1 MKRTHGSAVCRS
13 WPWTWAVG
21 LSVGLLLGAWTAQA
35 QDQDGR
41 RAEVFTNEDL
51 IKLLDAGF
59 EDEIILL
66 KIDKTK
72 HVAFDSGV
80 DELVKLKEHGG
91 SVAIIQ
97 VVILRAYQEGTHLRT
112 KVQIQ
117 VQRMRSPEPEQYKD
131 ALRQLREMQPQK
143 RVAFI
148 LTGEL
153 ASTSDVVR
161 ARVCE
166 ALGLLGSPTVLPA
179 LMRKLNDRTPG
190 VRSQAAR
197 AISRLRQPDTYKAVT
212 ELLKDPIML
221 HRDGV
226 CFTLGYMREKRAVP
240 LLLDLLQENT
250 QTSENRGAAAYALG
264 LLSDRSARVY
274 RALIRAVTTDQFPE
288 VRANAS
294 WALCKL
300 GAGGDARELK
310 EILSALRKAFDRY
323 PVNRVDILEN
333 IRIFRDGRAIRVM
346 IDALRDSSMAVKRGA
361 WVGLKELTGENHKM
375 DYDEWQAW
383 WTIRGHIRFPITEP
397 RKEKKQLDIEI
408 GLGLGLEP
416 LPAAPRAATG
426 EQ

>member
-1 MKRTHGSAVCRS
+1 MKHTHCNAAFTS
-13 WPWTWAVG
+13 WTWAAG
-21 LSVGLLLGAWTAQA
+21 LSAWLLLGAWTAQA
-35 QDQDGR
+35 QSSSRTGS
-41 RAEVFTNEDL
+41 RAEVFSNEDL

-66 KIDKTK
+66 KIEKTK
-72 HVAFDSGV
+72 HVAFDSGT
-80 DELVKLKEHGG
+80 DEMIKLKEHGV
-91 SVAIIQ
+91 SAAIIR
-97 VVILRAYQEGTHLRT
+97 VVILRANEEETHLLT

-117 VQRMRSPEPEQYKD
+117 VQRMRSQDPAQYKD
-131 ALRQLREMQPQK
+131 ALRRLREFQPRDK
-143 RVAFI
+143 VAFI

-166 ALGLLGSPTVLPA
+166 ALGLLGSPKVLSA
-179 LMRKLNDRTPG
+179 LMHKLNDRTPG

-197 AISRLRQPDTYKAVT
+197 AISRLRQPDTYKTVVA
-212 ELLKDPIML
+212 LLKDPIML

-226 CFTLGYMREKRAVP
+226 CFALGYMREKRAVP

-264 LLSDRSARVY
+264 LLSDRSERVY
-274 RALIRAVTTDQFPE
+274 RALIRAVTMDQFPE

-300 GAGGDARELK
+300 GAGGDAKELK
-310 EILSALRKAFDRY
+310 EILSALRKAFDGY

-333 IRIFRDGRAIRVM
+333 IRVFRDGRAVRVM
-346 IDALRDSSMAVKRGA
+346 IDALRDSGMAVKRGA

-383 WTIRGHIRFPITEP
+383 WTIRGHIRFPIAEP
-397 RKEKKQLDIEI
+397 RKARKQPDIEI
-408 GLGLGLEP
+408 NLGLDP
-416 LPAAPRAATG
+416 LPAAPRAAAAG